1 MLFEFIIFAFR
12 KTQKLV
18 LYSIARLVP
27 FVAVFYYFFIYGGD
41 SRTGLIKYIV
51 SSFFT
56 HKFYITYG
64 FFASLSNIIFQD
76 SITARFFDWQ
86 ASFIKFTSI
95 GLPYVFLLTIFIS
108 ILGIYLL
115 FKNKKNSKKITII
128 FSLIIILWSIFSNS
142 IFNTPVINLNET
154 TNYVAYLGGI
164 ILVYLFAVI
173 FAIEGKARRKYIFL
187 LLSFFLSLAAYWA
200 YEPLISL
207 NTTHRYLTGTFTIL
221 VGLLAFIYINANKK
235 VKVIIIIWGLL
246 NLIGSFIFQN
256 QILNNRAFPVDS
268 FYRQLKIHVPIIRKG
283 DVFYFDFGN
292 DTDRNSFQN
301 AISTASMP
309 NETAFAWRYKVDR
322 YDLKIINSFNNFIEI
337 FKNKK
342 ASTTKFHSFYYSGGE
357 LIDTTNEMNGLLE
370 KGSSIQKLD
379 FTEIAKNDN
388 LTIDLKTPLV
398 SLTPSVL
405 NLTISANPPD
415 LSKINFPYIKDSSFS
430 GNSIAIN
437 SEKRDE
443 AFKYQIAKNILMKNI
458 KITSSSDWMTDVV
471 QNAIDGDKQTNWR
484 ANRLLWGKEKTNLVL
499 DLGKITSIGEFVWVN
514 GFGNSTPTKYS
525 IDISIDGKNWENV
538 SSITKNKRID
548 SKDPQVINFN
558 PEDIRY
564 IRMNFDETLD
574 GDSPQISEVW
584 VVPTEFEDL
593 ILKETGEF
601 LNNPFGYVPDNQS
614 FLSTLYNLNY
624 AGAISINGI
633 NNKIIYD
640 GIVRTY
646 SFTIPASGT
655 TISELVLKNLQIPG
669 SLILKNISYKNMS
682 LKEIESK

>member
-1 MLFEFIIFAFR
+1 
-12 KTQKLV
+12 
-18 LYSIARLVP
+18 
-27 FVAVFYYFFIYGGD
+27 
-41 SRTGLIKYIV
+41 
-51 SSFFT
+51 
-56 HKFYITYG
+56 
-64 FFASLSNIIFQD
+64 
-76 SITARFFDWQ
+76 
-86 ASFIKFTSI
+86 
-95 GLPYVFLLTIFIS
+95 
-108 ILGIYLL
+108 
-115 FKNKKNSKKITII
+115 
-128 FSLIIILWSIFSNS
+128 
-142 IFNTPVINLNET
+142 
-154 TNYVAYLGGI
+154 
-164 ILVYLFAVI
+164 
-173 FAIEGKARRKYIFL
+173 
-187 LLSFFLSLAAYWA
+187 
-200 YEPLISL
+200 
-207 NTTHRYLTGTFTIL
+207 
-221 VGLLAFIYINANKK
+221 
-235 VKVIIIIWGLL
+235 
-246 NLIGSFIFQN
+246 
-256 QILNNRAFPVDS
+256 
-268 FYRQLKIHVPIIRKG
+268 
-283 DVFYFDFGN
+283 
-292 DTDRNSFQN
+292 
-301 AISTASMP
+301 MP

-525 IDISIDGKNWENV
+525 IDISIDGENWENV

-655 TISELVLKNLQIPG
+655 TISEWVLKNLQIPG
-669 SLILKNISYKNMS
+669 SLSLKNISCKNMS